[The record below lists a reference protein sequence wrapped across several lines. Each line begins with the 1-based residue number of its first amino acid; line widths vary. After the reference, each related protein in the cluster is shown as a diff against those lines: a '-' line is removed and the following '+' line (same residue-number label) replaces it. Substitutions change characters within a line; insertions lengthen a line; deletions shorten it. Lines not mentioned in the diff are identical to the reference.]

1 MTRKIRKFE
10 TIEDAAMEQVKGGLS
25 FSLGFDVSDA
35 GVSLDTPIA
44 SVSIPNP
51 ITIAT
56 DLFSGLAG
64 GFGKLLGTVGNK
76 LTDLGQLFDFS

>member
-1 MTRKIRKFE
+1 MTKFE

-25 FSLGFDVSDA
+25 FSLGFDVSGD
-35 GVSLDTPIA
+35 GVSVDSSLG
-44 SVSIPNP
+44 SLSIPNP

-64 GFGKLLGTVGNK
+64 GFGKLLGQVGNK